1 MKPAPALQRF
11 EAIAAATG
19 EPVKLAMQE
28 LCLGGNL
35 LPVGARLAVRHKFC
49 SAEPQP
55 VEVVYCF
62 ALPRDAALRS
72 FEIRGPNYQA
82 HSELKPVQA
91 AIEKYEQG
99 LERGHMATLARQYGD
114 GLINLSVGNL
124 KPGEEVTV
132 TLEIVAGVDLTDDG
146 FRFRFP
152 FSLAPS
158 YHSKARSYE
167 SEPGVGEIE
176 LPPAQFGDLMLPQFR
191 AGGKGLHRCF
201 FDLFVRMPGE
211 IEEISSPSH
220 SIRVRR
226 TGSGE
231 SAISLAP
238 AADLPDRDLVL
249 DVKHRLVEPLVLA
262 GAGESGTR
270 HFAAL
275 IPSPTFGEPKL
286 QPRSVVFLI
295 DRSGSMD
302 GEPIIQAR
310 KAVIACLAALEPGD
324 SFGVVAFDNLT
335 ESFKE
340 EVVKATPDNR
350 RAAAKY
356 LDTINARGGTELA
369 VGVQAAAKLL
379 SATAGDIFVI
389 TDGQVF
395 GVEPIIA
402 SARATGIRLNA
413 LGIGGASQDR
423 FLTLLARE
431 TGGIS
436 RFVTDRERVDL
447 AAVDLFASASAPIA
461 TQLKV
466 SGPRIEPAP
475 ADAVF
480 PGRPLLLYGEVTAPA
495 ITLEWNG
502 GSRSIAIP
510 SVDNSIGETLRL
522 LRGSRLITDAEA
534 RILPDPSKSENRKTT
549 ERMEKYLERLS
560 TDYGLASRRMALV
573 SVVERGDD
581 RPGGPPM
588 TRVVPVGQPQ
598 DIGFGA
604 LFSAPQRFHSVGAMQ
619 ASALAHPAP
628 MAMEDL
634 EWTGDLTTMFRAS
647 LTANPAPTTAS
658 RNSAR
663 SAVGGVFDAIDSLTG
678 KLFSKDKASETEQTK
693 QQAETAVDLVSRL
706 EGDGG
711 MPGSNPEERVL
722 TTVTALLALL
732 ADGHT
737 LTAGALRLHV
747 KRMIAWLESGPIKA
761 LPANR
766 RAVAERALARIKAG
780 QLAAGDWL
788 QPKPTWSRIEK
799 AL

>member
-1 MKPAPALQRF
+1 MMPALALKRF
-11 EAIAAATG
+11 EALAAATG

-55 VEVVYCF
+55 VEVIYCF

-72 FEIRGPNYQA
+72 FEIRGSNYHA

-91 AIEKYEQG
+91 AIEHYEQG
-99 LERGHMATLARQYGD
+99 LERGHMATLARQYRD

-152 FSLAPS
+152 FTLAPS
-158 YHSKARSYE
+158 YHSKARSYA

-176 LPPAQFGDLMLPQFR
+176 LPPTQFGDLMLPQFR
-191 AGGKGLHRCF
+191 ASAKGLHRCS

-211 IEEISSPSH
+211 IDEISSPSH
-220 SIRVRR
+220 SIGIRR

-231 SAISLAP
+231 SAIFLAP
-238 AADLPDRDLVL
+238 AADLPDRDLVI
-249 DVKHRLVEPLVLA
+249 DVKRRLVEPLVLT

-286 QPRSVVFLI
+286 QPRSVAFLI
-295 DRSGSMD
+295 DRSGSME
-302 GEPIIQAR
+302 GEPILQAR
-310 KAVIACLAALEPGD
+310 KAVAACLAALDPRD

-335 ESFKE
+335 ESFKD
-340 EVVKATPDNR
+340 EVVNATADNR

-356 LDTINARGGTELA
+356 LETINARGGTELA
-369 VGVQAAAKLL
+369 AGIEAAAKLL
-379 SATAGDIFVI
+379 AATAGDIFVL
-389 TDGQVF
+389 TDGKVF

-402 SARATGIRLNA
+402 SARANGIRVHA

-436 RFVTDRERVDL
+436 RFVTARERVDL

-461 TQLKV
+461 NGLKV
-466 SGPRIEPAP
+466 SGPRIEPAA

-495 ITLEWNG
+495 IMLEWNG
-502 GSRSIAIP
+502 GSRTIPIP
-510 SVDNSIGETLRL
+510 SGDNSVGETLRL

-534 RILPDPSKSENRKTT
+534 RMVPDKSKSESRKTT

-560 TDYGLASRRMALV
+560 TEYGLASRRMALV
-573 SVVERGDD
+573 SVVERAGDH
-581 RPGGPPM
+581 PGQPPS

-598 DIGFGA
+598 DMSFSAMFHDPQSCFGFGE
-604 LFSAPQRFHSVGAMQ
+604 LPGRAPT
-619 ASALAHPAP
+619 HPAP
-628 MAMEDL
+628 SFDFATL
-634 EWTGDLTTMFRAS
+634 FHAS
-647 LTANPAPTTAS
+647 PRENPAPTAPS
-658 RNSAR
+658 GNVAR
-663 SAVGGVFDAIDSLTG
+663 SANDGVFDVFGALRG
-678 KLFSKDKASETEQTK
+678 KLFSKDKASQTEPP
-693 QQAETAVDLVSRL
+693 S
-706 EGDGG
+706 
-711 MPGSNPEERVL
+711 SS
-722 TTVTALLALL
+722 
-732 ADGHT
+732 
-737 LTAGALRLHV
+737 
-747 KRMIAWLESGPIKA
+747 W
-761 LPANR
+761 
-766 RAVAERALARIKAG
+766 
-780 QLAAGDWL
+780 
-788 QPKPTWSRIEK
+788 KPRSTW
-799 AL
+799 